1 MTATEPADPAA
12 GEGREADAVDGST
25 RPVTALRPR
34 LEFSLQAPRT
44 PVAPGGHASVRLR
57 IRNIDDLPARYRLT
71 LDGIPAAWALF
82 NPLTEQ
88 VSPNATCSQVI
99 LLHPERHPDFPP
111 GAYTLY
117 LRVEPQR
124 APQAAREQEFTL
136 QLLPGSGFGMALA
149 QDGDA
154 LQLLLHN
161 HGNAPLPLQLG
172 ALAPAQA
179 IAPVLPSEP
188 LTLAAGEQR
197 SIPLRPRAGN
207 RPLFGRRRTLE
218 FTVEAN
224 SLDEAGFMVAL
235 PARLAVVPRLDWR
248 IVPLALAL
256 LLALILTLFAT
267 QPVTPVILDFHAN
280 DTVLARGETLELG
293 WQVSDATSLQLS
305 LDGQPLDLPA
315 DAQLTG
321 HSLDTLALAGEV
333 TLLLEARNGELS
345 ASQSLTVTIQEPL
358 KVDAFSATPATLLR
372 HVVQTLA
379 LRWEVPGAQQ
389 VRIDGLAQA
398 TNHQVEVDSSS
409 DGVEGLP
416 VLVDGPLT
424 LTLIAADGYGT
435 VLEQTLT
442 IPARAAT
449 CTVTQATLPL
459 RADPQADAAS
469 LVQLEPERSVEV
481 DGRDPSGAW
490 LHLQVDEVSGWGLL
504 GGLSCAD
511 FAPEDLRILRPG
523 LG

>member
-1 MTATEPADPAA
+1 MTATEPDDPAA
-12 GEGREADAVDGST
+12 GERREADAIDGST
-25 RPVTALRPR
+25 RPVAALRPR
-34 LEFSLQAPRT
+34 LEFSLQVPGE
-44 PVAPGGHASVRLR
+44 PIAPGGHASVRLR
-57 IRNIDDLPARYRLT
+57 IRNIDDMPSRYRLT
-71 LDGIPAAWALF
+71 LDGFPAGWALF

-88 VSPNATCSQVI
+88 VTPGATCSQVI

-111 GAYTLY
+111 GPHTLY

-154 LQLLLHN
+154 LQLLLQN
-161 HGNAPLPLQLG
+161 HGNAPLPIQLG
-172 ALAPAQA
+172 ALAQAQA
-179 IAPVLPSEP
+179 VAPALPSEP

-197 SIPLRPRAGN
+197 SIPLRLRTGN

-235 PARLAVVPRLDWR
+235 PARLAIVPWLDWR
-248 IVPLALAL
+248 IVPLAFAL
-256 LLALILTLFAT
+256 LLALILALFAT
-267 QPVTPVILDFHAN
+267 QPVSPVILDFHASN
-280 DTVLARGETLELG
+280 PVLARGETLELD
-293 WQVSDATSLQLS
+293 WQVNDATSLQLS
-305 LDGQPLDLPA
+305 LDGQQLELPA
-315 DAQLTG
+315 DAPLTG
-321 HSLDTLALAGEV
+321 HSLDTTALAGEV
-333 TLLLEARNGELS
+333 TLQLEARNGELS
-345 ASQSLTVTIQEPL
+345 ASKSLTVTVHEPL
-358 KVDAFSATPATLLR
+358 RIDSFSATPETLLR

-379 LRWEVPGAQQ
+379 LRWEVSGAQQ

-416 VLVDGPLT
+416 VLVDGHLT

-449 CTVTQATLPL
+449 CTVTQTALPL

-469 LVQLEPERSVEV
+469 LAQPEPERNVEV

-490 LHLQVDEVSGWGLL
+490 LHLQVDEISGWGLL
-504 GGLSCAD
+504 EGLSCAD
-511 FAPEDLRILRPG
+511 FTPEDLRILRPG

>member
-1 MTATEPADPAA
+1 MTATEPDDPAA
-12 GEGREADAVDGST
+12 GERREAGSVDGST
-25 RPVTALRPR
+25 RPVAVLRPR
-34 LEFSLQAPRT
+34 LELSLQAPRE

-57 IRNIDDLPARYRLT
+57 IRNIDDMPSRYRLT
-71 LDGIPAAWALF
+71 LDGFPAGWALF

-88 VSPNATCSQVI
+88 VAPDATCSQII
-99 LLHPERHPDFPP
+99 LLHPERHPGFPP
-111 GAYTLY
+111 GPHTLY
-117 LRVEPQR
+117 LRVEPQL

-154 LQLLLHN
+154 LQLLLQN

-179 IAPVLPSEP
+179 VAPALPSEP

-197 SIPLRPRAGN
+197 SIPLRLRTGN

-235 PARLAVVPRLDWR
+235 PARLAIVPRLDWR
-248 IVPLALAL
+248 VIPLALAL
-256 LLALILTLFAT
+256 LLALILALLAT
-267 QPVTPVILDFHAN
+267 QPVTPVILDFHASN
-280 DTVLARGETLELG
+280 TVLARGDTLELG
-293 WQVSDATSLQLS
+293 WQVQDAASLQLG
-305 LDGQPLDLPA
+305 LNGQLLDLPP

-321 HSLDTLALAGEV
+321 HSLDTIALAGEV
-333 TLLLEARNGELS
+333 TLQLHVRNGELS
-345 ASQSLTVTIQEPL
+345 ASQSLTVTIHEPL
-358 KVDAFSATPATLLR
+358 RVDSFSATPETLLR

-379 LRWEVPGAQQ
+379 LRWEVSGAQQ

-398 TNHQVEVDSSS
+398 TSHQVEVDSNS

-416 VLVDGPLT
+416 VLVAGPLT

-449 CTVTQATLPL
+449 CTVTQASLPL
-459 RADPQADAAS
+459 RVDPQADAAS
-469 LVQLEPERSVEV
+469 LAQLESDLGVEV

-490 LHLQVDEVSGWGLL
+490 LQLQVDEISGWSLL
-504 GGLSCAD
+504 EGLSCAD
-511 FAPEDLRILRPG
+511 FAAEDLRILRPG